1 MTTSFEIALQNA
13 QAAHSVLSAREV
25 EQERATRE
33 ADEKRMFSL
42 KQMDDAMDLM
52 INGRQS
58 ATGLTVTPSSANSLV
73 AYFAGKRLIAETV
86 GQLPLIEYKRLEP
99 RGKERATNRI
109 LYSLLHDAPNP
120 EMDAMSFKES
130 RTENAIG
137 WGNAFAE
144 IQFDSE
150 GIPVALWPLVVQ
162 NMQVGRDR
170 DTKALI
176 YAYRLPDGTTVIL
189 PAWRVWH
196 LKGFSPDGIIGY
208 DTVTL
213 MREAIGMGLALEE
226 YGSRFFGN
234 NAAPGGVLEHPNK
247 LSAPAQE
254 NLRKS
259 WNEMHQGL
267 SNAHRLAILEE
278 GMKFHPT
285 SIPNDN
291 AQFLESQKF
300 SVVQMARLLNV
311 PPHMLFDLDR
321 ATFSNIEQQ
330 YTGFVVYGIMPWL
343 RRWEGTCNLKL
354 LTPFERNV
362 FFCEFVVDA
371 LLRGDSVARATFY
384 KELFYLGSLSPNDI
398 REKENMNPIPD
409 EGGDKY
415 YVQAN
420 MQRMEDVGKEPP
432 VEPVPADEPD
442 TKAGEVA
449 RMIADRTK
457 TNIAKGY
464 DRDPAHFRAW
474 LDDYTRDIEPWMH
487 KQIAP
492 LAKNGHR
499 ELTDGAH

>member
-1 MTTSFEIALQNA
+1 MKIPFTKKELR
-13 QAAHSVLSAREV
+13 L
-25 EQERATRE
+25 
-33 ADEKRMFSL
+33 FSL
-42 KQMDDAMDLM
+42 TDMDKAMDQM

-58 ATGLTVTPSSANSLV
+58 ATGLSVTPNSANSLV

-86 GQLPLIEYKRLEP
+86 GQLPLIEYKRLDP

-130 RTENAIG
+130 RTENAVG

-144 IQFDSE
+144 IERDDQ
-150 GIPVALWPLVVQ
+150 GVPVALWPLQVDK
-162 NMQVGRDR
+162 MQVGRDQY
-170 DTKALI
+170 TKQLI
-176 YAYRLPDGTTVIL
+176 YAYRLPNGQTVIL
-189 PAWRVWH
+189 PAYRVWH

-208 DTVTL
+208 DTVYL

-247 LSAPAQE
+247 LSKESQD

-267 SNAHRLAILEE
+267 TNAHRLAILEE
-278 GMKFHPT
+278 GMKFHST

-300 SVVQMARLLNV
+300 TVVQMARMLNL
-311 PPHMLFDLDR
+311 PPHMLADLDR

-330 YTGFVVYGIMPWL
+330 YTGFVVYSMMPWF
-343 RRWEGTCNLKL
+343 RRWEGTCNFKL

-362 FFCEFVVDA
+362 FFFEFLVDA
-371 LLRGDSVARATFY
+371 LLRGDSASRAAFY
-384 KELFYLGSLSPNDI
+384 KELFYLGALSPNDI

-409 EGGDKY
+409 EGADQY
-415 YVQAN
+415 WVQAN
-420 MQRMEDVGKEPP
+420 MRPMELAVKEPP
-432 VEPVPADEPD
+432 APAPAALPAPQPD
-442 TKAGEVA
+442 KTEDVA
-449 RMIADRTK
+449 RSIVQRDK
-457 TNIAKGY
+457 ENIMRALKRGENLESWLPDY
-464 DRDPAHFRAW
+464 YRDF
-474 LDDYTRDIEPWMH
+474 EPYVI
-487 KQIAP
+487 KQ
-492 LAKNGHR
+492 LSHNGHK
-499 ELTDGAH
+499 E